1 MALTAPWILLDT
13 NVILY
18 LLEGRLTEPLASGQY
33 FVSVITEIELLSYPS
48 LGSYEEMQIRKF
60 LRNTTVVR
68 IENYIKER
76 AIAFRKFYKLKLAD
90 AIIKATAKSLD
101 ATWFTNDLEL
111 TNLTE
116 IRTQSVS
123 IL

>member
-68 IENYIKER
+68 IENHIKER
-76 AIAFRKFYKLKLAD
+76 AIAFRKIYRLKLAD

>member
-1 MALTAPWILLDT
+1 MALTAPWILLYT

-76 AIAFRKFYKLKLAD
+76 AIAFRKIYRLKLAD

>member
-60 LRNTTVVR
+60 LRKITVVR
-68 IENYIKER
+68 IENYIKNGQLHFARFIDSSSLMPSDILEAALEFREQIR
-76 AIAFRKFYKLKLAD
+76 AR
-90 AIIKATAKSLD
+90 
-101 ATWFTNDLEL
+101 
-111 TNLTE
+111 E
-116 IRTQSVS
+116 I
-123 IL
+123 

>member
-60 LRNTTVVR
+60 LRKITVVR

-76 AIAFRKFYKLKLAD
+76 AIAFRKIYRLKLAD